1 MNMFSE
7 RWRDVILMA
16 RTLQCREPISA
27 KPYVK
32 RLIPFKSIKYFLGRS
47 FPDVYFTYREARC
60 MLYLLENQSNRKIA
74 EIMGLSMRTVE
85 FYVRNMRLKLGAK
98 SRAHLIELVKKSDFT
113 VRELD

>member
-1 MNMFSE
+1 MNMFTE
-7 RWRDVILMA
+7 RWRDVIVMA
-16 RTLQCREPISA
+16 RALQLREPVCT

-60 MLYLLENQSNRKIA
+60 MLYLLENRSNRKAA

-85 FYVRNMRLKLGAK
+85 FYVRNMRLKVGAK
-98 SRAHLIELVKKSDFT
+98 SRTHLIELVKQSDFV
-113 VRELD
+113 VREFD